1 MLDSGSSSNFVAADF
16 VRRYQLR
23 TTRLTEE
30 QSVSLADGKVYR
42 VREAVLNAGV
52 CWEGWEG
59 KVTLLVLPLISND
72 VILGM
77 AWLARYNPQ
86 IDWKRGTCIATPPHT
101 PQAQVQSTR
110 IAGKWG
116 KDSGRDSHHLS
127 KLAMSDGS
135 STDQQSQ
142 SQEKAQEISRG
153 VLCLLTA
160 KQWRK
165 EMRNGG
171 AGGMVILRQHSETG
185 ESVHDHGQAQL
196 HGRNDQGLTLHN
208 IVNRRRPENF
218 MQKMLDRVLEDYDD
232 VFPEDLPAGLPLD
245 GQWIIVLIC
254 SLVLLPL
261 LALLIALPQLIPLN

>member
-1 MLDSGSSSNFVAADF
+1 
-16 VRRYQLR
+16 
-23 TTRLTEE
+23 
-30 QSVSLADGKVYR
+30 LADGKVYR

-101 PQAQVQSTR
+101 CTPQTHIQSARVT
-110 IAGKWG
+110 GKWG
-116 KDSGRDSHHLS
+116 KDSGRGNHHLS
-127 KLAMSDGS
+127 KLAMSGEAQGSDG
-135 STDQQSQ
+135 TGTGEQSQ
-142 SQEKAQEISRG
+142 SQERAQEISKG

-185 ESVHDHGQAQL
+185 ESVDDHGQVQL

-208 IVNRRRPENF
+208 IVNRRKSEISCRKCWIECWKIMMMFSP
-218 MQKMLDRVLEDYDD
+218 KIYLLDY
-232 VFPEDLPAGLPLD
+232 PLG